1 MIKSCFH
8 LIKQQFSKKKIVFL
22 SLYVF
27 FLTQQK
33 AVPVY
38 HLPHTLYTGFIFM
51 GVQTEIHILTYG
63 HTDIRIRKYGH
74 SDIQIYRHTDI
85 HIRTYG
91 PTYCTY
97 SLTDIHIL
105 SYGHTDIQTYTHT
118 DIQTYSHTEI

>member
-1 MIKSCFH
+1 MINSCFH
-8 LIKQQFSKKKIVFL
+8 LIKQQFSIKKIVVL
-22 SLYVF
+22 SLCVF

-74 SDIQIYRHTDI
+74 SDIQIYVQTYRHT
-85 HIRTYG
+85 Y
-91 PTYCTY
+91 
-97 SLTDIHIL
+97 TDIWTYIL
-105 SYGHTDIQTYTHT
+105 YILTY
-118 DIQTYSHTEI
+118 